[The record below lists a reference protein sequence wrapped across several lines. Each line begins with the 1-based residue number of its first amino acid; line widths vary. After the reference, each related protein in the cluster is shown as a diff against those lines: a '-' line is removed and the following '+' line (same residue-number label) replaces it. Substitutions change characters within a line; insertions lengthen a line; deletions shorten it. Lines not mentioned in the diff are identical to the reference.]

1 LIFKQESMQ
10 PDGMEIPRIIIAAL
24 RGGSGKTILSIAI
37 IAALSKLGKSIAPFK
52 KGPDYIDAGWL
63 ALAAGRPCY
72 NLDSFLLSQ
81 KDNLRS
87 FLHHSADC
95 SISVIEGNR
104 GLYDGIDIEGSTS
117 TAELAKL
124 LRCPVVLCVDC
135 TKITRTMAAVVM
147 GCSLFDPDVTIKAVI
162 LNRIANRRH
171 EKKLR
176 DSIEHYCGIPV
187 LGAIPKLDQQHFPER
202 HLGLVPTPEHDWAT
216 DSIEAIAK
224 IAEQHLDLNAILK
237 ISQQAPVLK
246 AEVGSRK
253 SEWGMRNGE
262 NRELNA
268 EWGMGNGENR
278 ELKAEV
284 GMRKVEVK
292 RAGLG
297 QKAEGRE
304 MNGEWGTLNAELGIG
319 NVKTGDL
326 RPENQFLH
334 RESRI
339 QHRVSSVKRTE
350 TSGQESAAS
359 NQRPATSDQQ
369 PLSSIED
376 SVPRIGIIRD
386 SAFQFYYPE
395 NIDALSDGGA
405 EVVFISPLKDRELLD
420 LDALYIGGGFPE
432 THAEQL
438 AGNKSF
444 SRQLKALADDG
455 FPIYAECGGLMYL
468 GEKLVLE
475 GKSYP
480 MAGILPVAFD
490 FYKKPQ
496 GHGYT
501 IVTVEGEN
509 PYYDVGTEIRGHE
522 FHYSR
527 VSNWSGGENDLVFCM
542 KRGVGVDKDRDGIVY
557 KNVLATY
564 THVHAL
570 GTPGWAAAL
579 IRNAVKF
586 KNSRK

>member
-1 LIFKQESMQ
+1 MQ
-10 PDGMEIPRIIIAAL
+10 PDGMEIPRLIIAAL
-24 RGGSGKTILSIAI
+24 RGGSGKTILSIGI
-37 IAALSKLGKSIAPFK
+37 IAALRKLNKTIAPFK

-63 ALAAGRPCY
+63 ALAADRSCY
-72 NLDSFLLSQ
+72 NLDSFLLSE
-81 KDNLRS
+81 KDNLQS
-87 FLHHSADC
+87 FLYHSANR

-104 GLYDGIDIEGSTS
+104 GLFDGIDLEGSTS

-124 LRCPVVLCVDC
+124 LHCPVVLCVDC

-147 GCSLFDPDVTIKAVI
+147 GCSLFDPDVMIKAVI
-162 LNRIANRRH
+162 LNRVANLRH

-176 DSIEHYCGIPV
+176 DSIEHYCGVPV

-216 DSIEAIAK
+216 DAIEAIAN
-224 IAEQHLDLNAILK
+224 IAEQHLDLKAILK
-237 ISQQAPVLK
+237 ISQQAPGL
-246 AEVGSRK
+246 RK
-253 SEWGMRNGE
+253 EDGGQNTE
-262 NRELNA
+262 DREQ
-268 EWGMGNGENR
+268 R
-278 ELKAEV
+278 EE
-284 GMRKVEVK
+284 RREK
-292 RAGLG
+292 RT
-297 QKAEGRE
+297 EGRRQR
-304 MNGEWGTLNAELGIG
+304 AEDR
-319 NVKTGDL
+319 DL
-326 RPENQFLH
+326 RPEVQSLY
-334 RESRI
+334 R
-339 QHRVSSVKRTE
+339 
-350 TSGQESAAS
+350 A
-359 NQRPATSDQQ
+359 
-369 PLSSIED
+369 SSIEHPV
-376 SVPRIGIIRD
+376 SSIEKSAPKIGIIRD

-405 EVVFISPLKDRELLD
+405 EVVFVSPLKDRELLD

-432 THAEQL
+432 THAEKL
-438 AGNKSF
+438 ADNKSF

-468 GEKLVLE
+468 GEKLILE
-475 GKSYP
+475 GNTYP
-480 MAGILPVAFD
+480 MVGILPVAFD

-501 IVTVEGEN
+501 IVTVEGAN

-527 VSNWSGGENDLVFCM
+527 VSNWTGTQSDLVFRM
-542 KRGVGVDKDRDGIVY
+542 KRGVGIHKDRDGIVY

-586 KNSRK
+586 RNSR